1 MSDMWSITDNISQK
15 ASYFLERT
23 KIIQGNIANI
33 DTPFYKPKD
42 LVFEKHLIEFV
53 QMKTKHPKHINPSL
67 EEKVDFKIVEKG
79 KYSGYDANQV
89 NIEEELAKLAESS
102 IMYKSLVETMKKELT
117 KLKISITGR

>member
-1 MSDMWSITDNISQK
+1 MSDMWNITDQMSQK

-23 KIIQGNIANI
+23 KIIQGNIANA

-42 LVFEKHLIEFV
+42 LTFEKHLIEFV
-53 QMKTKHPKHINPSL
+53 HMKIENPKHINPSL
-67 EEKVDFKIVEKG
+67 EEKTEFKIIETG
-79 KYSGYDANQV
+79 KYSGYDGNKV

-102 IMYKSLVETMKKELT
+102 IMYKSLVESMKKELS

>member
-1 MSDMWSITDNISQK
+1 MSDIWDITDKLSEK

-23 KIIQGNIANI
+23 KVIQGNIANA

-42 LVFEKHLIEFV
+42 LIFEKKLTEFIE
-53 QMKTKHPKHINPSL
+53 MKVEDPKHINPFP
-67 EEKVDFKIVEKG
+67 EEKKEMKLVDVG
-79 KYSGYDANQV
+79 KYSGYDGNKV

-102 IMYKSLVETMKKELT
+102 IMYKSLVESMKKELS